1 MAIFIF
7 FILVTLVIVATIRYR
22 ANKAIADLNS
32 QNAVIQKTIQDAI
45 DELGRIA
52 DDMSISAFELT
63 EKSEITFAILQSYNE
78 DGGLNPLIE
87 DTQEWLKVELA
98 KRQS

>member
-7 FILVTLVIVATIRYR
+7 FIVATLVIVATIRYR
-22 ANKAIADLNS
+22 ANKAIADLNN

-52 DDMSISAFELT
+52 DDMSISAVELT

-87 DTQEWLKVELA
+87 DTQEWLKVELG